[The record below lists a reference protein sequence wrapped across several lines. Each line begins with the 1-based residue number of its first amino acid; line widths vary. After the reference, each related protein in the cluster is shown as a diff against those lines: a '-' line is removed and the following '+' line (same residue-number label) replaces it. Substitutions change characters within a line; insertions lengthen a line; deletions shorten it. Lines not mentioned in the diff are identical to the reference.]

1 MSTSNN
7 NVDNQGV
14 HPQPLIDALLACS
27 RGPTAAS
34 TARLTALATSN
45 NPRFW
50 DQKIRSE
57 QWFDTNG
64 KPFSIVFPAVIVPLG
79 KHSRLDPYFSLP
91 ILKQPELKDVHTVK
105 AQFELRTL
113 DESYPPEAVVCSKK
127 AANTLMYL
135 VSKCEKGRGA
145 DNREVIRFLRSAG
158 SSASDPL
165 HFVVHTDHL
174 FPQAGEVSREVV
186 HEFSLEDFENTDLTL
201 SGNVLKERFAAKK
214 GGCSTTTLNDEKGPY
229 PGVIGCGETV
239 LMRETEIRDWKL
251 KDMDDPHGHLRTV
264 MNLYNVDD
272 VPVVVPEVCDAAG
285 ALIHP
290 SEYSKK
296 FGKGSPV
303 AIEVVMRFKWQTGS
317 QIYQTCLKSLHL
329 LPMESTSVPK
339 VVTDTGNKGKRKAEG
354 PAGQGSPAKKGMAQ
368 QKAHNE

>member
-1 MSTSNN
+1 MAGVYTFGGLQEALISTKCEQQGGFTTPSLLFEPLLLTATMSTSDD

-34 TARLTALATSN
+34 TARLTALATSS

-50 DQKIRSE
+50 DQKICSE

-79 KHSRLDPYFSLP
+79 KHSCLDPYFSLP
-91 ILKQPELKDVHTVK
+91 ILKQPELKDVRTVK
-105 AQFELRTL
+105 AQFELCTL
-113 DESYPPEAVVCSKK
+113 DESYPPPPPPPEAVVCSKK

-135 VSKCEKGRGA
+135 VSKCKKGRGA
-145 DNREVIRFLRSAG
+145 DNCKVIQFLRSAG

-174 FPQAGEVSREVV
+174 FPQPGEVSREVV

-201 SGNVLKERFAAKK
+201 SGNVLKEWFAAKK
-214 GGCSTTTLNDEKGPY
+214 GGCSTTTSNDEKE
-229 PGVIGCGETV
+229 IG
-239 LMRETEIRDWKL
+239 DWKL

-264 MNLYNVDD
+264 MNLYNVDN
-272 VPVVVPEVCDAAG
+272 VPVVVPEVRDAAG

-303 AIEVVMRFKWQTGS
+303 AVEVVMR
-317 QIYQTCLKSLHL
+317 L
-329 LPMESTSVPK
+329 
-339 VVTDTGNKGKRKAEG
+339 
-354 PAGQGSPAKKGMAQ
+354 
-368 QKAHNE
+368 